1 MNRQDSHEFV
11 PEHVTI
17 QIVDFNPEFR
27 KKGLVAIDVAVK
39 NYVKAVESQKNEKS
53 DRDSTIDET
62 VKRFFEYVKKKY
74 LDKPDPNYRI
84 GGLMAVACA
93 ALALDKNLTRYS
105 GSFIKQVLL
114 SFYDQD
120 IKVRYYA
127 CESLY
132 NIIKKC
138 KFESISCVD
147 EIFDGI
153 CKLTCDVDED
163 VKYASQMLN
172 RLLCGIILELDDVPM
187 DLITDMLAN
196 RIFVINPFIRH
207 LIVSWKKIRI
217 LQISWV
223 VTLNSVPR
231 IDMIEYLP
239 KVFLGLSNMLTDT
252 NKDVRNSAESC
263 LNDFLAMF
271 KKKYSGTQLMNDELF
286 KVILLNCKR
295 TEHAIKMPNVVWMK
309 EISAIQPQIIHFRG
323 FYQFLDFIIASME
336 DAHEEINK
344 MASEANRL
352 LYDNVNTVKSLSH
365 VDQIAKALTQRIL
378 ESQNEQVILSVLDWF
393 CLMLE
398 ISPGKMDSLC
408 GFLSKS
414 VVACFKQSHSQPI
427 MESTLKTFFMLISMG
442 DKHFELLALELLE
455 LFKNEKNLL
464 EESGRVIV
472 LNLCKQVGFER
483 FYTIITNSM
492 KLSNDTHFLNIMVH
506 NLNWTLLTSVEAQEF
521 RNALLTQEKRSLA
534 DQLQEI
540 WSFNSASALSFA
552 LWTEKYDL
560 AQEIVNDIS
569 TSTLSIDFLV
579 NLDQIVQ
586 LMDTHIFIRLRLHLL
601 KPDVYPSLLKSL
613 LGLSMIL
620 PQNETNRNLMRRLN
634 MSQLT
639 LLGQQLRM

>member
-1 MNRQDSHEFV
+1 MNEQDRHEFI
-11 PEHVTI
+11 PDHVTI

-39 NYVKAVESQKNEKS
+39 NYVRTVESQKNEES

-74 LDKPDPNYRI
+74 LDQPDPNYRI
-84 GGLMAVACA
+84 GGLMAMACA
-93 ALALDKNLTRYS
+93 ALALDKTLIRYS
-105 GSFIKQVLL
+105 QNFIKQVLL

-138 KFESISCVD
+138 KFESLSCVD

-153 CKLTCDVDED
+153 CKLICDVDED

-172 RLLCGIILELDDVPM
+172 RLLCGIILEFDDIPM

-207 LIVSWKKIRI
+207 LI
-217 LQISWV
+217 
-223 VTLNSVPR
+223 
-231 IDMIEYLP
+231 YLP

-252 NKDVRNSAESC
+252 NKDVRNAAESC
-263 LNDFLAMF
+263 LNDFLNIF
-271 KKKYSGTQLMNDELF
+271 KKKYSRTQLINDELF

-295 TEHAIKMPNVVWMK
+295 TEHEIKMPNVVWMK

-323 FYQFLDFIIASME
+323 FYQFLDFIIVSLE
-336 DAHEEINK
+336 DVNEEINK

-352 LYDNVNTVKSLSH
+352 LYENVNTVKSLSH
-365 VDQIAKALTQRIL
+365 VDQISKALTQRIL

-414 VVACFKQSHSQPI
+414 VISCFKQSHSQPI
-427 MESTLKTFFMLISMG
+427 MESTLKTFFMLISMS
-442 DKHFELLALELLE
+442 DKHFEMLAVQLLE

-492 KLSNDTHFLNIMVH
+492 KLSNDSQFLNSMVH
-506 NLNWTLLTSVEAQEF
+506 NLNWTLLTSTEAQEF
-521 RNALLTQEKRSLA
+521 RNELLTQEKRNLA

-540 WSFNSASALSFA
+540 WSFNLSSALSFA

-560 AQEIVNDIS
+560 AEEIVNNIS
-569 TSTLSIDFLV
+569 TSTLNVDFLV

-586 LMDTHIFIRLRLHLL
+586 LLDTHIFIRLRLHLL

-634 MSQLT
+634 ISQLT

>member
-1 MNRQDSHEFV
+1 MNGQDSHEFV
-11 PEHVTI
+11 PEHITI
-17 QIVDFNPEFR
+17 QIVDFNQEFR

-39 NYVKAVESQKNEKS
+39 NYVRTVESQKNEKS
-53 DRDSTIDET
+53 ERDSTIDET
-62 VKRFFEYVKKKY
+62 VKRFFEYVKTKY

-84 GGLMAVACA
+84 GGLMAMACA
-93 ALALDKNLTRYS
+93 ALALDKNLIRYS
-105 GSFIKQVLL
+105 GNFIKHVLL

-172 RLLCGIILELDDVPM
+172 RLLCGIILEFDDIPM

-207 LIVSWKKIRI
+207 LI
-217 LQISWV
+217 ISWV

-252 NKDVRNSAESC
+252 NKDVRNAAESC
-263 LNDFLAMF
+263 LNDFLTMF

-295 TEHAIKMPNVVWMK
+295 TEHAIKMPNIVWMK

-323 FYQFLDFIIASME
+323 FYQFLDFIIVSLE
-336 DAHEEINK
+336 DVNEEINK

-352 LYDNVNTVKSLSH
+352 LYENVNTVKSLSH

-414 VVACFKQSHSQPI
+414 VVSCFKQSHSQPI

-442 DKHFELLALELLE
+442 DKHFEMLSLELLD

-492 KLSNDTHFLNIMVH
+492 KLSH
-506 NLNWTLLTSVEAQEF
+506 EAQEF
-521 RNALLTQEKRSLA
+521 RNELLTQEKRSLA

-540 WSFNSASALSFA
+540 WSFNSSSALSFA

-560 AQEIVNDIS
+560 AQDIVNNIS
-569 TSTLSIDFLV
+569 TSTLNIDFLV

-586 LMDTHIFIRLRLHLL
+586 LLDTHIFIRLRLHLL

-634 MSQLT
+634 ISQLT